1 MRKALYLRLATRNVW
16 RTRQSWHPFLLA
28 SSLLTF
34 ALYSLTMLATAPQF
48 SERMGGT
55 ATAMTQTL
63 MWLGVIVVS
72 GFTAVFLFYAD
83 GFLIRRRK
91 KELGLYAV
99 LGMERKQIL
108 RVQLWELAQAYGVT
122 LLAGLGLG
130 MVLARLMFLL
140 LKWVTKLEIEVT
152 GAPNPAALAF
162 SAALMGVVFLLLA
175 VRHGL
180 AVWRT
185 RPVEL
190 LHASQQGERE
200 PKARWLLALLGVATL
215 GAGYFIALTV
225 NDPVTALVQ
234 FFIAVLLVIV
244 GTYLVFLTT
253 SVAVLKALKG
263 RKSFYYTS
271 RHFVS
276 LSGMLYRMKANAAG
290 LASIAILTT
299 MAMVTI
305 GTTSALFLGAE
316 RTLEKLYP
324 RDNCFTFWQE
334 EQAAAGKQAV
344 LDWSAE
350 SGVAIQDVEEYDLW
364 ECMAVITADGHLG
377 RYVYTTSNMSLD
389 DLHQQGWGVWALSAV
404 SQEDFERCTGEQV
417 NLGNEILGWVG
428 ENAPATL
435 EVDGK
440 TWLVETVPEPKSGL
454 LSENYDYL
462 NGSALLIFPD
472 ADSVQTFADYITYDA
487 DVTVDDHAMLKHVLR
502 FDWASGDR
510 GTQAAW
516 DVEVQQSVRAAMRAM
531 TGENGYSLSWYQKAT
546 QAQGYYGLYG
556 ALVFIGIFL
565 GLVFLMGTLLIIY
578 FKQLSEG
585 YQDHDRYIIL
595 QKVGM
600 SRQDVRRTVKRQ
612 ILTVFMAPLLVA
624 LCHVGGSLHMI
635 MLMLKMFGLSDT
647 PFIAVC
653 SLGAALVV
661 GVAYLLFYLRTAGTY
676 YKLVQ
681 FTSVSEDA

>member
-1 MRKALYLRLATRNVW
+1 MRKALYLRLAARNVW

-48 SERMGGT
+48 SEGMGGT
-55 ATAMTQTL
+55 GTAMTQTL
-63 MWLGVIVVS
+63 LWLGVIVV
-72 GFTAVFLFYAD
+72 GCFTAVFLFYAD

-99 LGMERKQIL
+99 LGMERKQIF
-108 RVQLWELAQAYGVT
+108 RVQFWELMQAYAFT
-122 LLAGLGLG
+122 LLVGLGLG

-140 LKWVTKLEIEVT
+140 LKWVTKLEIAVT
-152 GAPNPAALAF
+152 GAPSPAAMAF
-162 SAALMGVVFLLLA
+162 AAVLMGVVFLLLLG
-175 VRHGL
+175 RHAL

-190 LHASQQGERE
+190 LHAGQQGERE
-200 PKARWLLALLGVATL
+200 PKARWLLALLGVVTL
-215 GAGYFIALTV
+215 GAGYYIALTV

-271 RHFVS
+271 RHFVT

-305 GTTSALFLGAE
+305 GTTSALFLGTE

-324 RDNCFTFWQE
+324 RDICFTFWEE
-334 EQAAAGKQAV
+334 EQAEAGRQAV

-350 SGVAIQDVEEYDLW
+350 SGVAIQDVEAYDLW
-364 ECMAVITADGHLG
+364 ECMAVVTADGHLS
-377 RYVYTTSNMSLD
+377 RYAYTTADMSVD
-389 DLHQQGWGVWALSAV
+389 DLHQQDWGMWAVSAV
-404 SQEDFERCTGEQV
+404 SREDFERCTGEPV
-417 NLGNEILGWVG
+417 NLGDEILGWVG
-428 ENAPATL
+428 KDAPATL

-440 TWLVETVPEPKSGL
+440 TWLVETVPEPKGGL
-454 LSENYDYL
+454 LSVNYDYL
-462 NGSALLIFPD
+462 NGSALLIFPTLD
-472 ADSVQTFADYITYDA
+472 AVQAFADYTNYDG
-487 DVTVDDHAMLKHVLR
+487 DMNEDGSAMLKHILR
-502 FDWASGDR
+502 FNWASGDR
-510 GTQAAW
+510 DMQVVW
-516 DVEVQQSVRAAMRAM
+516 DDEVRSAVRDAVDGK
-531 TGENGYSLSWYQKAT
+531 TNCDQKAT
-546 QAQGYYGLYG
+546 SAKNAYSLYG

-624 LCHVGGSLHMI
+624 LCHVGGSLNMI
-635 MLMLKMFGLSDT
+635 VLMLKMFGLSDAS
-647 PFIAVC
+647 FIAVC

-661 GVAYLLFYLRTAGTY
+661 GAAYLLFYLRTAGTY

-681 FTSVSEDA
+681 FTSASEDK

>member
-55 ATAMTQTL
+55 GTALTQTL

-324 RDNCFTFWQE
+324 KDNCFTFWQE

-350 SGVAIQDVEEYDLW
+350 SGVAIQDMEEYDLW

-377 RYVYTTSNMSLD
+377 RYVYTTSNMSVD
-389 DLHQQGWGVWALSAV
+389 DLHQQDWGVWALSAV

-462 NGSALLIFPD
+462 NGSALLIFPTID
-472 ADSVQTFADYITYDA
+472 AVEEFAVHTAFDYDLNEDGGAI
-487 DVTVDDHAMLKHVLR
+487 VKHVLR
-502 FDWASGDR
+502 FDWAEGDR
-510 GTQAAW
+510 STQQVW
-516 DVEVQQSVRAAMRAM
+516 DQGVRNAVWNALLEA
-531 TGENGYSLSWYQKAT
+531 TDGGFSLGSGQKAT
-546 QAQGYYGLYG
+546 QAQNYYGLYG

-600 SRQDVRRTVKRQ
+600 SRQDVRRAVKRQ

-635 MLMLKMFGLSDT
+635 MLMLRMFGLSDT

-681 FTSVSEDA
+681 FTSVSEGA